1 MARFLI
7 DANLPYRFS
16 LWQGEGFVHAFD
28 LGDDLPDSEIW
39 RMARDNDW
47 IIVTK
52 DADFSDWVM
61 LSDPPP
67 RVIHFRTGN
76 MRIRDFRVFAEK
88 VWPTLE
94 DLIASH
100 KLLRVFADAVESVV

>member
-16 LWQGEGFVHAFD
+16 LWQGDDFVHAFD
-28 LGDDLPDSEIW
+28 LGDDLLDSEIW

-47 IIVTK
+47 VIVTK
-52 DADFSDWVM
+52 DTDFSDWIM

-76 MRIRDFRVFAEK
+76 MRLRDFHTFTNRL
-88 VWPTLE
+88 WPQLSS
-94 DLIASH
+94 LIETH
-100 KLLRVFADAVESVV
+100 KLLRVFANSIECVV